1 MAQVSDRFCLS
12 AYILKQQYPDYS
24 LLPLLVL
31 PDKSGSA
38 QTSGLP
44 QLLNVEKQSKIA
56 SNIPIG
62 NQQLLAKL
70 DVSEPISQIHNSSEF
85 ARKNLPKASFSES
98 LDFLRKVYLQQKK
111 VEPQIGTKCQRCEFR
126 LPPGR

>member
-70 DVSEPISQIHNSSEF
+70 DVSEPISQLHNSSEF

-98 LDFLRKVYLQQKK
+98 LDFPAEGLSAEEESRAADRDKMPAV
-111 VEPQIGTKCQRCEFR
+111 
-126 LPPGR
+126 